1 MESLFVYLA
10 KASGLL
16 ALFFL
21 AYYLLIRRETFF
33 NSSRFFLV
41 AGIFTSALLPLIVY
55 TKIVW
60 VAPTVIQEPLIMQGM
75 LPQSAISIAAD
86 QPFEINWWYVALAL
100 YTTGVLFFFSR
111 LIIDLYR
118 IISLLKDQQKV
129 YSNGFIL
136 IDSPLVNSPF
146 SFFKYIVYNTATL
159 TFDELENIIAHEKV
173 HSRQLHSLDMLLNQL
188 TCTFLW
194 FNPISW
200 LYKKQVTQNLEFIAD
215 AEAAK
220 NITDLKA
227 YQKTLLKITLQPEC
241 IAITNHFYQ
250 SLIKKRIVMLNKPQS
265 KRLNLIKFAFI
276 LPATAAFFYLFQTE
290 VIAQEREAASKQKQ
304 SENTTE
310 DKVAYLSE
318 VAYGSE
324 LEYPVLAVTN
334 VDKNLSEKTMKERK
348 EMYKDIFDA
357 DVTFK
362 NVKRN
367 KKGEITAITV
377 MVKDKNNTKSYPVYE
392 VISTD
397 NTPIYPF
404 NLYVEKLT
412 KDSDNKISF
421 QKVEQN
427 RTNTTVGTTTDTKVV
442 KSGIYNPVEY
452 INSRMKKSD
461 VVVII
466 NGKVQK
472 SKYIDTPPGEKFESI
487 IEYDSKS
494 TLKLYNVKT
503 KDGSIVLTTKKID
516 NPVSSNAEKK
526 KTPNAAT
533 NRFEVIGAKID
544 ENVWQ
549 NDNQAS
555 GYSERKK
562 MPETANNRFK
572 ATGVKLDEN
581 IWQNNKTQSVRTI
594 VVTTITG
601 EDGEPIYNND
611 KDNIFYIIDKNTTGI
626 QLNTSKE
633 DLESHGIRMVY
644 SDVKRNSRG
653 TITAINLKISD
664 QTNDSK
670 SYTTSDPHRYES
682 GIPNIYIGKIKGQLA
697 ASASK

>member
-16 ALFFL
+16 TLFFL
-21 AYYLLIRRETFF
+21 AYYLLIRKETFF

-60 VAPTVIQEPLIMQGM
+60 VAPTVLHEPLIMQGM
-75 LPQSAISIAAD
+75 LPQTAINIAAE
-86 QPFEINWWYVALAL
+86 QSFKINWWYVALAL
-100 YTTGVLFFFSR
+100 YTAGVLFFFSR

-118 IISLLKDQQKV
+118 IISLLKGQQKV
-129 YSNGFIL
+129 YSKGFIL

-220 NITDLKA
+220 EIIDLKA

-265 KRLNLIKFAFI
+265 KRLSLIKFAFI
-276 LPATAAFFYLFQTE
+276 LPATAIFFYLFQTE
-290 VIAQEREAASKQKQ
+290 VIAQEREATNKQKQ

-318 VAYGSE
+318 AVYGSE

-334 VDKNLSEKTMKERK
+334 VDKNLSEKTMNERK

-404 NLYVEKLT
+404 NLYIEKLT

-427 RTNTTVGTTTDTKVV
+427 KTNTALNTTTDTEV
-442 KSGIYNPVEY
+442 KSEIYNPVEY

-487 IEYDSKS
+487 IDYDSKS

-516 NPVSSNAEKK
+516 NPVSSNSEKK
-526 KTPNAAT
+526 KTPDAAK

-544 ENVWQ
+544 ENAWQ

-555 GYSERKK
+555 AYSDRKK
-562 MPETANNRFK
+562 MSETATNRFK

-581 IWQNNKTQSVRTI
+581 IWQNNKTQSVRTV
-594 VVTTITG
+594 VVTTRTG
-601 EDGEPIYNND
+601 EDGEPIYNNN
-611 KDNIFYIIDKNTTGI
+611 KDNIFYTINKNTTDI
-626 QLNTSKE
+626 QLNTYKE
-633 DLESHGIRMVY
+633 DLENHGIRMAY

-653 TITAINLKISD
+653 AITTVNLRISD
-664 QTNDSK
+664 QNNDSK
-670 SYTTSDPHRYES
+670 SYTTSDPHKNES
-682 GIPNIYIGKIKGQLA
+682 SIPNIYVGKIKGQLA
-697 ASASK
+697 VSTSK